1 MVLFAL
7 KISPRYP
14 FAGKQASEGFSPK
27 LKRDRQLATSLILR
41 LYSSTLEITSF
52 TASTEPLCHDFLANG
67 WRGPHQLLRH
77 SHKASEE

>member
-77 SHKASEE
+77 SHKASAE